1 CGDGSSSSESS
12 DGPPRPGGTL
22 RVGAIGKSSKIE
34 RDPHQT
40 LSNESDFLI
49 ASLVYDALT
58 VPGADPNVA
67 PRLASKWEADAQ
79 QRKWTFTIAEGA
91 RFHDGRPVTS
101 DDVVWSL
108 RRLREIAGE
117 TKVPV
122 PTGDDIQPAGAN
134 AVVLTCAA
142 PNSQLPLLLRMMTF
156 VVPAGTTDFSAAV
169 GTGPFRLESYDN

>member
-1 CGDGSSSSESS
+1 
-12 DGPPRPGGTL
+12 
-22 RVGAIGKSSKIE
+22 
-34 RDPHQT
+34 
-40 LSNESDFLI
+40 
-49 ASLVYDALT
+49 
-58 VPGADPNVA
+58 
-67 PRLASKWEADAQ
+67 
-79 QRKWTFTIAEGA
+79 
-91 RFHDGRPVTS
+91 RPVTS

-169 GTGPFRLESYDN
+169 GTGPFRLESYDNCNARLVRNENWYREVPLLDAIEVTLFESPESMANAIMAGQIDLASSVGAVAGRTAETRDDLQV